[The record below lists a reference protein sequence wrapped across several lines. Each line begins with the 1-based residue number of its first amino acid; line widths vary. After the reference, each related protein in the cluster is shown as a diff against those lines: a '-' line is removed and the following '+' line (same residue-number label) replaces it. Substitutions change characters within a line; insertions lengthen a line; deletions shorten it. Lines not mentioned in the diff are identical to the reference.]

1 MFDFNKI
8 VIKTTAYDG
17 VSQAVNCDVTGL
29 YFSSQSSCYK
39 SSMSMSY
46 SRQMYLVT
54 VGGTSLDV
62 GW

>member
-8 VIKTTAYDG
+8 VIRTIAYDG

-29 YFSSQSSCYK
+29 YFSSQYSCYK
-39 SSMSMSY
+39 SSISMSY
-46 SRQMYLVT
+46 SRQMNCAT
-54 VGGTSLDV
+54 VGDTSLEL